1 MWRDLIRKEKLR
13 HVALCAL
20 YLAVTLL
27 LQNTVFARIRVFGA
41 RAMFVPAA
49 VVAVA
54 MFNGSVP
61 GAVFGLFAGF
71 FCDMGYPEN
80 TVLFTALFPVLGFGA
95 GMCAEYLVNRALLP
109 FLCVSFAAFL
119 LTAFCQMFRLWIFQ
133 GMDFWPLF
141 GTALL
146 QSILSLPLAI
156 PYYYISRAAE
166 RRRAQS

>member
-1 MWRDLIRKEKLR
+1 M
-13 HVALCAL
+13 
-20 YLAVTLL
+20 
-27 LQNTVFARIRVFGA
+27 
-41 RAMFVPAA
+41 
-49 VVAVA
+49 
-54 MFNGSVP
+54 
-61 GAVFGLFAGF
+61 
-71 FCDMGYPEN
+71 
-80 TVLFTALFPVLGFGA
+80 
-95 GMCAEYLVNRALLP
+95 
-109 FLCVSFAAFL
+109 SFAAFL